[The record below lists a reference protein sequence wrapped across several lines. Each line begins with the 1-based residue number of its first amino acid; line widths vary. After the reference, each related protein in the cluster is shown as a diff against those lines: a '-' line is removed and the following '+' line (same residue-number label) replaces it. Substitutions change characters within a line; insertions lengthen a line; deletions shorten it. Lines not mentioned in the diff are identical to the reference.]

1 MRFFRRQETLNQQL
15 MREAGL
21 LPEQQEAHIET
32 APVAAQP
39 ATPMPQESL
48 AGIHG
53 RHRPR
58 EADVFV
64 TADAPEIEGD
74 TVQFV
79 TLPDGTLL
87 VENGG
92 NSSLDPL
99 ATAVESELRPPY
111 RARAVRQGESLWA
124 VEATRLQV
132 VSLPDAPGGD
142 AIDVTRT
149 DEGTTTSVDGQRIFG
164 TIPALERLGEQQGR
178 DFAVH
183 AERLDGDLW
192 EVRAAAL

>member
-1 MRFFRRQETLNQQL
+1 MRFFRRRETLNRQL

-21 LPEQQEAHIET
+21 LPEQQAEQVEA
-32 APVAAQP
+32 APVPARAAAP
-39 ATPMPQESL
+39 SPQDSL

-79 TLPDGTLL
+79 SLLDGSLL

-92 NSSLDPL
+92 DSPLDPL

-111 RARAVRQGESLWA
+111 RARAVRQSVTLWA
-124 VEATRLQV
+124 IEAKRLEV

-149 DEGTTTSVDGQRIFG
+149 DEGTTTSIDGQRIFG
-164 TIPALERLGEQQGR
+164 TIPALEGLGEQQGR

>member
-1 MRFFRRQETLNQQL
+1 MGLFRRQETLNRQL

-21 LPEQQEAHIET
+21 LPEQQEAQIET
-32 APVAAQP
+32 ATVGAPV
-39 ATPMPQESL
+39 PQDSL

-58 EADVFV
+58 EADVVV
-64 TADAPEIEGD
+64 TADAPDIEGD

-79 TLPDGTLL
+79 TLPDGSLV

-92 NSSLDPL
+92 DSPLDPL
-99 ATAVESELRPPY
+99 ASAVESELRPPY
-111 RARAVRQGESLWA
+111 RARAVRQNESLWA
-124 VEATRLQV
+124 IEATRLGV

-142 AIDVTRT
+142 VLDVTRT

-164 TIPALERLGEQQGR
+164 TIPALEELGERQGR

-192 EVRAAAL
+192 EVRAAPL

>member
-1 MRFFRRQETLNQQL
+1 MRLFRRQETLNQQL

-21 LPEQQEAHIET
+21 LPEQQGEQIEA
-32 APVAAQP
+32 APVGAPTP
-39 ATPMPQESL
+39 APVPQESL
-48 AGIHG
+48 AGVHG

-74 TVQFV
+74 RVQFV
-79 TLPDGTLL
+79 TLPDGSLL
-87 VENGG
+87 VEDGG
-92 NSSLDPL
+92 DSSLDSL

-111 RARAVRQGESLWA
+111 RARAVRQSETLWA
-124 VEATRLQV
+124 IEAKRLEV

-142 AIDVTRT
+142 ALDVTRT

-164 TIPALERLGEQQGR
+164 TIPALEQLGEQQGR

>member
-1 MRFFRRQETLNQQL
+1 MRLFRRQETLNQQL

-21 LPEQQEAHIET
+21 LPEQQVET
-32 APVAAQP
+32 ATVSPPAPAPVP
-39 ATPMPQESL
+39 RDSL

-58 EADVFV
+58 EADAFV
-64 TADAPEIEGD
+64 TADASEIEGD
-74 TVQFV
+74 RVQFV
-79 TLPDGTLL
+79 SLPDGSLL
-87 VENGG
+87 VEDGG
-92 NSSLDPL
+92 DSPLDPL

-111 RARAVRQGESLWA
+111 RARAVRQSESLWA
-124 VEATRLQV
+124 IEVKRLQV
-132 VSLPDAPGGD
+132 ISLPDAPGGD
-142 AIDVTRT
+142 VLDVTRT

-164 TIPALERLGEQQGR
+164 TIPALEQLGEQQGR

>member
-1 MRFFRRQETLNQQL
+1 VRLFRRQETLNRQL

-21 LPEQQEAHIET
+21 LPEQQEAQIGT
-32 APVAAQP
+32 APVAAP
-39 ATPMPQESL
+39 EPQDSL

-58 EADVFV
+58 EADAFV
-64 TADAPEIEGD
+64 TADAPDIEGD

-79 TLPDGTLL
+79 TLPDGSLL

-92 NSSLDPL
+92 DIPLDPL
-99 ATAVESELRPPY
+99 ASAVESELRPPY
-111 RARAVRQGESLWA
+111 RARAVRQSESLWA
-124 VEATRLQV
+124 IEATRLEV
-132 VSLPDAPGGD
+132 VSLPEAPGGD
-142 AIDVTRT
+142 VLDVTRT

-164 TIPALERLGEQQGR
+164 TIPALEALGEQQGR

-192 EVRAAAL
+192 EVRAAPL